1 MIKNLGLSC
10 CSISSVPLDY
20 EGNKLKIIE
29 SIKKCKGLNCNIRM
43 GGELEL
49 CGVNCKDSFKE
60 IEDINE
66 NCWFY
71 LSELLNEKYK
81 NKYLTD
87 DILCFISMPVYFK
100 QKLYNCEVIVY
111 NNEIILIKP
120 KENINNNEDKNYY
133 TSYLK
138 SSCGEEKC
146 NVTERK
152 AMERINFKNS
162 DIKVFYNNFEK
173 FTLPKCI
180 QNITKQKETYFGNA
194 VIQLNSLI
202 IAHIFLDDLIKIQN
216 NLIYADENVT
226 LDNSNSDVL
235 EKKGLLFQ
243 RDNIKL
249 KVNNEINLDC
259 VDILLVNGYIPNE
272 LHLFKRYFIELMNLT
287 EKYPNMTLCFSNN
300 IGCDNNFYKY
310 DGFSFISQNKKVLTK
325 NARFSFS
332 EIQVASVNVSFN
344 KKNKNIEMLHDL
356 IGNKYSILKIKGNDL
371 LKGKGDEEEDIE
383 NIEVNYDE
391 CIFSFNEDLNISIKT
406 SYETLLNHLPK
417 NYNWVLYAHQNNNL
431 LQLFKNYHHN
441 PNDYIYEFNSKKYS
455 LHNIYE
461 ELSFNCALFLWN
473 ILHLTKSK
481 GFMLAISGGIDSSFV
496 ACMVY
501 ILSIMIEINL
511 NEKKYL
517 INKEHLSLDDELFLK
532 KIKHLLIDKACRK
545 DICNKILN
553 TISLPSK
560 NSSENTKLFSEMLS
574 KCLNSYHIVYSIDN
588 TYEFFK
594 NVGEDFLKEN
604 MKYKSEGGSNY
615 QDLCLQNIQSR
626 SRMLLTYFF
635 STLICHKR
643 YFKYNLHN
651 EFLITLA
658 TGNLDESITG
668 YYTKYDCSSGDINI
682 IGNVSKILIKE
693 TMCHIANDSFYDLKI
708 LHQINQY
715 NPSAE
720 LKPLDNKQIDEN
732 ELNLKYVE
740 IKLLTILKNIYF
752 LGPYSMFFYLSN
764 YFWTSMPKIVIFEKI
779 QNFFTRVLKNTHK
792 LFILPPSIMNES
804 CGFHLSNYVHYAIID
819 FEALK
824 KKLNL

>member
-1 MIKNLGLSC
+1 MIKNFGLSC
-10 CSISSVPLDY
+10 CSISSIPLDY

-29 SIKKCKGLNCNIRM
+29 SIKKCKELNCNIRI

-71 LSELLNEKYK
+71 LSELLNVKYK
-81 NKYLTD
+81 NKYLTE

-100 QKLYNCEVIVY
+100 KQLYNCEIAVY
-111 NNEIILIKP
+111 NNEIILISP
-120 KENINNNEDKNYY
+120 KENINHYEGKAYY
-133 TSYLK
+133 ASYSK
-138 SSCGEEKC
+138 SLHEEGKF
-146 NVTERK
+146 NVKERK
-152 AMERINFKNS
+152 DIEEIKFKNS
-162 DIKVFYNNFEK
+162 DIKIFYNNLEK
-173 FTLPKCI
+173 FILPECI

-194 VIQLNSLI
+194 VMQINSLI

-216 NLIYADENVT
+216 NSIFDDENFI
-226 LDNSNSDVL
+226 LNKGNSETL
-235 EKKGLLFQ
+235 EKRRLLLQ
-243 RDNIKL
+243 RNNIKL
-249 KVNNEINLDC
+249 NVNNDINLDC
-259 VDILLVNGYIPNE
+259 VDILLVNGYISNE
-272 LHLFKRYFIELMNLT
+272 LYLFKRYFIELMNLT
-287 EKYPNMTLCFSNN
+287 EKYPNITLCFSNN
-300 IGCDNNFYKY
+300 SGCDNNFYKY
-310 DGFSFISQNKKVLTK
+310 DGFSFISRNKKVLTK

-332 EIQVASVNVSFN
+332 EIQVASVNVSFD
-344 KKNKNIEMLHDL
+344 KKNKNIEILHDL
-356 IGNKYSILKIKGNDL
+356 IGNKYSILKIKE
-371 LKGKGDEEEDIE
+371 DEKE
-383 NIEVNYDE
+383 NNEVNTNE

-406 SYETLLNHLPK
+406 SYETLLRNLPS
-417 NYNWVLYAHQNNNL
+417 NYNWILYAQKNNNI
-431 LQLFKNYHHN
+431 LQLFSNYHN
-441 PNDYIYEFNSKKYS
+441 SNEYFYEFNSGKYS

-461 ELSFNCALFLWN
+461 ELSFNSAMFLWH
-473 ILHLTKSK
+473 ILHLTKAK

-517 INKEHLSLDDELFLK
+517 SNNEHLDLVDELFLK
-532 KIKHLLIDKACRK
+532 KIKHLLIDKPCRK

-553 TISLPSK
+553 TISLPSN
-560 NSSENTKLFSEMLS
+560 NSSENTKLYSESLS
-574 KCLNSYHIVYSIDN
+574 KSLNSYHTVYSIDHI
-588 TYEFFK
+588 YEFFK

-643 YFKYNLHN
+643 YFKYNMHN

-668 YYTKYDCSSGDINI
+668 YYTKYDCSSGDINV

-708 LHQINQY
+708 LNQINQY

-720 LKPLDNKQIDEN
+720 LKPLDNNQIDEN

-740 IKLLTILKNIYF
+740 IKLLTILKNNFF
-752 LGPYSMFFYLSN
+752 LGPLSMFFYLSN
-764 YFWTSMPKIVIFEKI
+764 YFWINMPKLVIFEKI
-779 QNFFTRVLKNTHK
+779 QNFFTRILKNTHK
-792 LFILPPSIMNES
+792 LFILPPSIINES
-804 CGFHLSNYVHYAIID
+804 CGLYFSNFVHYANID
-819 FEALK
+819 FEILK
-824 KKLNL
+824 KKLKL